1 MPQNSIFDQKKKEF
15 NRVRRQWKNAF
26 DEFIYVKNVFDKAV
40 GELNI
45 IIINIVEKYNL
56 DSPFSE
62 DDSLEEPKKKL
73 DEENSKVLFRKVA
86 MMSHPDQSNTD
97 DTDLFRK
104 LTEAKKQGNINKI
117 YDLAGELEIKYED
130 TSFEQL
136 DKMKD
141 EVFDCQKKI
150 KKMMGSVYWD
160 WHHASNKQKK
170 IILNNLT
177 VNLIN
182 EQKNKNK
189 KNKR

>member
-1 MPQNSIFDQKKKEF
+1 
-15 NRVRRQWKNAF
+15 
-26 DEFIYVKNVFDKAV
+26 
-40 GELNI
+40 
-45 IIINIVEKYNL
+45 
-56 DSPFSE
+56 
-62 DDSLEEPKKKL
+62 
-73 DEENSKVLFRKVA
+73 

>member
-117 YDLAGELEIKYED
+117 YDLAGELEIK
-130 TSFEQL
+130 
-136 DKMKD
+136 
-141 EVFDCQKKI
+141 
-150 KKMMGSVYWD
+150 
-160 WHHASNKQKK
+160 
-170 IILNNLT
+170 
-177 VNLIN
+177 
-182 EQKNKNK
+182 
-189 KNKR
+189 